1 MDTLY
6 KPEATIIPRSNV
18 GTAIRYEHQL
28 IQDAICDLIADTV
41 FRTHRGDE
49 DGNIIPLRVQKD
61 WAELCSSVDPCVAE
75 LAAFDQDPEARQLV
89 KAQVGL
95 KWQAIL
101 TRRGWTTPYA
111 SYNSN
116 LSSGLD
122 Q

>member
-6 KPEATIIPRSNV
+6 KPEATIIPRAND

-28 IQDAICDLIADTV
+28 IQDAICDLIVDTV
-41 FRTHRGDE
+41 FRSHRGRE
-49 DGNIIPLRVQKD
+49 DGNIIPLEVQED
-61 WAELCSSVDPCVAE
+61 WAELFSSVDPFVAE

-95 KWQAIL
+95 KWHAIL
-101 TRRGWTTPYA
+101 TRRGFDISCA

-116 LSSGLD
+116 LSYGLD